1 MHATLSDLVDLLRT
15 EVALYRELLQAMDR
29 ERVVMIRSR
38 LDELGPAAAEKQIL
52 IGRLH
57 GVEERRLELIGR
69 LADHLGCAPAELR
82 LSRLA
87 RAAPPPH
94 GEALWRCRADLS
106 DLLRRLRE
114 ENRRSEVLCR
124 HSGELLRASY
134 GIIKGLAANGSVYH
148 RGGRMQG
155 VPLNGKLVCGEI

>member
-1 MHATLSDLVDLLRT
+1 MHATLSDLVDLLHT

-29 ERVVMIRSR
+29 ERAVMIRSR
-38 LDELGPAAAEKQIL
+38 LDEFEPVAAEKQTL

-57 GVEERRLELIGR
+57 AVEERRLELIGR
-69 LADHLGCAPAELR
+69 LADHFGCAPEELT

-87 RAAPPPH
+87 RTASPAQA
-94 GEALWRCRADLS
+94 EAFWRCRADLS
-106 DLLRRLRE
+106 GLLQRLRD

-134 GIIKGLAANGSVYH
+134 GVVKGLAANGPVYH

-155 VPLNGKLVCGEI
+155 VPLNGKLVRDEI